1 MSLLVLG
8 EACLA
13 YGHVPLLHRAE
24 CSVRE
29 GQRIGLI
36 GRNGTGKS
44 SLLKVLAGLEKLDS
58 GTLQLQQGLRVTYL
72 PQEPIFAAGQTVFA
86 AVADGLGQARA
97 AREAYEALSV
107 TMQTEADHAALD
119 ALQSQCDAL
128 QAWDWERRVEAQVSL
143 LGIAQDQ
150 SVDTLSGGQRKRVAI
165 ARALV
170 ATPGVL
176 LLDEPTNH
184 LDLEAIEWLETVLLA
199 FKGSVLFVTHDR
211 AFLDR
216 VCTDILELDRGALR
230 AFPGNFT
237 AYQRAKEDQLAAEAL
252 SNARADKLLAQEEA
266 WSRQGVEAR
275 RTKSVAR
282 LERLAIL
289 RGQRA
294 ARREQVGQVRLEVS
308 RGERSGKV
316 VADLQKVTYAHPG
329 KPAVVKDLTLTVLR
343 GDKLGLLGPN
353 GAGKT
358 TLLKLILGTLAP
370 QAGRVV
376 QGSRLSVAYFDQM
389 REGLRLDASLEDT
402 ISPGSEWI
410 EIGQTR
416 KHVKSY
422 LQDFLFAPERSG
434 SPVSSLSGGERNRLL
449 LARLFA
455 RPANVLV
462 LDEPTNDLDIETLE
476 LLEELLQSFN
486 GTVLLVSHDR
496 AFLDGVVTSMVA
508 YEGEGQWLEY
518 EGGFEDYV
526 AQRAR
531 RMASLAPTREA
542 PAQTTKPGM
551 QSSPATGSSSSP
563 ASQSASRSST
573 AEPPA
578 NAPAAAPVNALAKA
592 LKLNSKEKKE
602 LEALPEKIELLEENL
617 AALHAQLAD
626 PNLYKNA
633 PQSIPEIEAQAKG
646 LEEEIA
652 HAMARWEALL
662 ARPAA

>member
-1 MSLLVLG
+1 MAVIVLSD
-8 EACLA
+8 ADLA
-13 YGHVPLLHRAE
+13 FGHVPLLAKAAFSLE
-24 CSVRE
+24 D
-29 GQRIGLI
+29 GQRVGLI

-44 SLLKVLAGLEKLDS
+44 SLLKVLAGIEKLDS
-58 GTLQLQQGLRVTYL
+58 GSLQLQQGLRVTYL
-72 PQEPIFAAGQTVFA
+72 PQEPVFA
-86 AVADGLGQARA
+86 SESSVFEAVAEGLAQARET
-97 AREAYEALSV
+97 RSSYESLSMS
-107 TMQTEADHAALD
+107 MQTEDDHHALD

-128 QAWDWERRVEAQVSL
+128 QAWDWERRVEAQVTL
-143 LGIAQDQ
+143 LGIAGDLP
-150 SVDTLSGGQRKRVAI
+150 VATLSGGQKKRVAI

-170 ATPGVL
+170 AAPGVL

-184 LDLEAIEWLETVLLA
+184 LDLEAIEWLETVLMA
-199 FKGSVLFVTHDR
+199 FKGALVFVTHDR
-211 AFLDR
+211 TFLDR

-230 AFPGNFT
+230 LFPGNFT
-237 AYQRAKEDQLAAEAL
+237 AYQQAKEDQLAAEAL
-252 SNARADKLLAQEEA
+252 ANARADKLLAQEEA

-282 LERLAIL
+282 LERLEVL
-289 RGQRA
+289 RAQRA

-316 VADLQKVTYAHPG
+316 VADLQKVSYGYAG
-329 KPAVVKDLTLTVLR
+329 KLPVVKDLTLTVLR

-358 TLLKLILGTLAP
+358 TLLKLILGELSP
-370 QAGRVV
+370 QTGSVV

-389 REGLRLDASLEDT
+389 REGLRMDASLEDT

-434 SPVSSLSGGERNRLL
+434 APVSSLSGGERNRLL

-476 LLEELLQSFN
+476 LLEGLLQDFN

-508 YEGEGQWLEY
+508 YEGQGQWLEY

-531 RMASLAPTREA
+531 RVASLAPLREA
-542 PAQTTKPGM
+542 SAQTVKP
-551 QSSPATGSSSSP
+551 AE
-563 ASQSASRSST
+563 SASRST
-573 AEPPA
+573 AAEAPA
-578 NAPAAAPVNALAKA
+578 NSVSRA

-602 LEALPEKIELLEENL
+602 LEALPEKIELLEEQL
-617 AALHAQLAD
+617 SALHAQLAD
-626 PNLYKNA
+626 PNLYKNS
-633 PQSIPEIEAQAKG
+633 PQSVPEIEAQAQG
-646 LEEEIA
+646 LEKEIA

>member
-1 MSLLVLG
+1 MSQLVLG

-13 YGHVPLLHRAE
+13 YGHVPLLHQAE

-72 PQEPIFAAGQTVFA
+72 PQEPVFA
-86 AVADGLGQARA
+86 TGQSVFDAVAEGLALARDARA
-97 AREAYEALSV
+97 AYEALSIS
-107 TMQTEADHAALD
+107 MQTDADHAALD
-119 ALQSQCDAL
+119 DLQSRCDAL
-128 QAWDWERRVEAQVSL
+128 QAWDWERRVEAQISL
-143 LGIAQDQ
+143 LGISPDKP
-150 SVDTLSGGQRKRVAI
+150 VDTLSGGQRKRVAI

-170 ATPGVL
+170 AAPGVL

-184 LDLEAIEWLETVLLA
+184 LDLEAIEWLENVLLA

-216 VCTDILELDRGALR
+216 VCTDILELDRGLLR
-230 AFPGNFT
+230 SFPGNFT

-252 SNARADKLLAQEEA
+252 ANARADKLLAQEEA

-282 LERLAIL
+282 LERLEIL
-289 RGQRA
+289 RSQRA

-316 VADLQKVTYAHPG
+316 VADLQKVGYAHPG
-329 KPAVVKDLTLTVLR
+329 QPAVVRDLTLTVLR

-358 TLLKLILGTLAP
+358 TLLKLILGELTP
-370 QAGRVV
+370 QTGSVV

-422 LQDFLFAPERSG
+422 LQDFLFAPERSA

-476 LLEELLQSFN
+476 LLEELLQNFN

-508 YEGEGQWLEY
+508 YEGQGQWLEY

-526 AQRAR
+526 VQRAR
-531 RMASLAPTREA
+531 RMASMSSLPEA
-542 PAQTTKPGM
+542 SAQAKKSAA
-551 QSSPATGSSSSP
+551 QASPAFTSQSSSSA
-563 ASQSASRSST
+563 ASDPTAMST
-573 AEPPA
+573 AASSP
-578 NAPAAAPVNALAKA
+578 AKA

-602 LEALPEKIELLEENL
+602 LEALPERIELLEAQL

-633 PQSIPEIEAQAKG
+633 PQSVPEIEAQAKAI
-646 LEEEIA
+646 EEEIA
-652 HAMARWEALL
+652 QAMERWEALL

>member
-1 MSLLVLG
+1 MAVIVLSD
-8 EACLA
+8 ADLA
-13 YGHVPLLHRAE
+13 FGHVPLLAKAAFSLE
-24 CSVRE
+24 D
-29 GQRIGLI
+29 GQRVGLI

-44 SLLKVLAGLEKLDS
+44 SLLKILAGTENLDYGS
-58 GTLQLQQGLRVTYL
+58 LQLQQGLRVTYL
-72 PQEPIFAAGQTVFA
+72 PQEPVFA
-86 AVADGLGQARA
+86 HESSVFDAVAEGLTQ
-97 AREAYEALSV
+97 AREARSAYESLSLS
-107 TMQTEADHAALD
+107 MQTEDDHHALD

-143 LGIAQDQ
+143 LGIAGDLP
-150 SVDTLSGGQRKRVAI
+150 VATLSGGQKKRVAI
-165 ARALV
+165 ARVLAE
-170 ATPGVL
+170 APGVL

-184 LDLEAIEWLETVLLA
+184 LDLEAIEWLETVLLGFNGA
-199 FKGSVLFVTHDR
+199 LVFVTHDR

-216 VCTDILELDRGALR
+216 VCTDILELDRGVLR
-230 AFPGNFT
+230 LFPGNFT

-252 SNARADKLLAQEEA
+252 ANARAYKLLAQEEA

-282 LERLAIL
+282 LERLEIL

-316 VADLQKVTYAHPG
+316 VADLQRVSYGYAG
-329 KPAVVKDLTLTVLR
+329 KPLVVKDLTLTVLR

-358 TLLKLILGTLAP
+358 TLLRLILGTLAA
-370 QAGRVV
+370 QSGTIV

-410 EIGQTR
+410 EIGPTR

-476 LLEELLQSFN
+476 LLEGLLQDFN

-508 YEGEGQWLEY
+508 YEGQGQWLEY
-518 EGGFEDYV
+518 EGGYEDYV

-531 RMASLAPTREA
+531 RMASLAPA
-542 PAQTTKPGM
+542 
-551 QSSPATGSSSSP
+551 QSSA
-563 ASQSASRSST
+563 RSST
-573 AEPPA
+573 VGAPA
-578 NAPAAAPVNALAKA
+578 NVQAITPASIPAKA

-602 LEALPEKIELLEENL
+602 LEGLPEKIELLEEQL
-617 AALHAQLAD
+617 KALHAQLAD

-633 PQSIPEIEAQAKG
+633 PLTVPEIEAQAKG
-646 LEEEIA
+646 LEGEIA
-652 HAMARWEALL
+652 AAMARWEALL

>member
-1 MSLLVLG
+1 L
-8 EACLA
+8 
-13 YGHVPLLHRAE
+13 
-24 CSVRE
+24 
-29 GQRIGLI
+29 
-36 GRNGTGKS
+36 
-44 SLLKVLAGLEKLDS
+44 
-58 GTLQLQQGLRVTYL
+58 
-72 PQEPIFAAGQTVFA
+72 
-86 AVADGLGQARA
+86 
-97 AREAYEALSV
+97 
-107 TMQTEADHAALD
+107 
-119 ALQSQCDAL
+119 
-128 QAWDWERRVEAQVSL
+128 
-143 LGIAQDQ
+143 
-150 SVDTLSGGQRKRVAI
+150 
-165 ARALV
+165 

-329 KPAVVKDLTLTVLR
+329 QPAVVKDLTLTVLR

-370 QAGRVV
+370 QAGTVV

-542 PAQTTKPGM
+542 TAQTTKPGV
-551 QSSPATGSSSSP
+551 QSSPAPVSSSSP

-578 NAPAAAPVNALAKA
+578 NTPAAAPANALAKA
-592 LKLNSKEKKE
+592 MKLNSKEKKE

>member
-1 MSLLVLG
+1 M
-8 EACLA
+8 A
-13 YGHVPLLHRAE
+13 YGHVPLLAQAE
-24 CSVRE
+24 CSVRQ

-44 SLLKVLAGLEKLDS
+44 SLLKILGGLERPDS
-58 GTLQLQQGLRVTYL
+58 GSLQLQQGLQVTYL
-72 PQEPIFAAGQTVFA
+72 PQEPVFTDGQSVYG
-86 AVADGLGQARA
+86 AVAEGLVEARA
-97 AREAYEALSV
+97 AREAYEALIVAMENHS
-107 TMQTEADHAALD
+107 DHAQLD
-119 ALQSQCDAL
+119 RLQSQCDAS
-128 QAWDWERRVEAQVSL
+128 QAWDWERRAEAQVSL
-143 LGIAQDQ
+143 LGIAG
-150 SVDTLSGGQRKRVAI
+150 DTPVARLSGGQKKRVAI

-170 ATPGVL
+170 ANPGVL

-184 LDLEAIEWLETVLLA
+184 LDLEAIEWLESTLLE
-199 FKGSVLFVTHDR
+199 FKGSVVFVTHDR

-216 VCTDILELDRGALR
+216 VCTDILELDRATLR
-230 AFPGNFT
+230 QFPGNFT
-237 AYQRAKEDQLAAEAL
+237 AYQRAKEEQLAAEGLA
-252 SNARADKLLAQEEA
+252 NARAEKLLAQEEA

-282 LERLAIL
+282 LQRLEVL
-289 RGQRA
+289 RAQRA
-294 ARREQVGQVRLEVS
+294 ARRDQVGQVRLEVS

-316 VADLQKVTYAHPG
+316 VADLQKVGYAHPG
-329 KPAVVKDLTLTVLR
+329 QPPVVQDLTLTVLR

-370 QAGRVV
+370 QTGTVV

-389 REGLRLDASLEDT
+389 REGLRLEASLEDT

-422 LQDFLFAPERSG
+422 LQDFLFSPERSG

-476 LLEELLQSFN
+476 LLEELLHTFK

-496 AFLDGVVTSMVA
+496 AFLDSVVTSMLA
-508 YEGEGQWLEY
+508 FEGQGQWLEY

-531 RMASLAPTREA
+531 RLASIAPARAAAFPAPRLAAEPVTRLSAHAPT
-542 PAQTTKPGM
+542 
-551 QSSPATGSSSSP
+551 ATGATESP
-563 ASQSASRSST
+563 
-573 AEPPA
+573 
-578 NAPAAAPVNALAKA
+578 KA

-602 LEALPEKIELLEENL
+602 LEGLPEKIETLEGQL
-617 AALHAQLAD
+617 SALHGQLAD
-626 PNLYKNA
+626 PAIYKNT
-633 PQSIPEIEAQAKG
+633 PQRVPEIESQAKA
-646 LEEEIA
+646 LEKEIA
-652 HAMARWEALL
+652 QAMARWESLL

>member
-1 MSLLVLG
+1 MAVIVLSD
-8 EACLA
+8 ADLA
-13 YGHVPLLHRAE
+13 FGHVPLLAKAAFSLE
-24 CSVRE
+24 D
-29 GQRIGLI
+29 GQRVGLI

-44 SLLKVLAGLEKLDS
+44 SLLKILAGTENLDYGS
-58 GTLQLQQGLRVTYL
+58 LQLQQGLRVTYL
-72 PQEPIFAAGQTVFA
+72 PQEPVFA
-86 AVADGLGQARA
+86 HESSVFDAVAEGLTQ
-97 AREAYEALSV
+97 AREARSAYESLSLS
-107 TMQTEADHAALD
+107 MQTEDDHHALD

-143 LGIAQDQ
+143 LGIAGDLP
-150 SVDTLSGGQRKRVAI
+150 VATLSGGQKKRVAI
-165 ARALV
+165 ARVLAE
-170 ATPGVL
+170 APGVL

-184 LDLEAIEWLETVLLA
+184 LDLEAIEWLETVLLGFNGA
-199 FKGSVLFVTHDR
+199 LVFVTHDR

-216 VCTDILELDRGALR
+216 VCTDILELDRGVLR
-230 AFPGNFT
+230 LFPGNFT

-252 SNARADKLLAQEEA
+252 ANARAYKLLAQEEA

-275 RTKSVAR
+275 RTKSMAR
-282 LERLAIL
+282 LERLEIL

-316 VADLQKVTYAHPG
+316 VADLQRVSYGYAG
-329 KPAVVKDLTLTVLR
+329 KPLVVKDLTLTVLR

-358 TLLKLILGTLAP
+358 TLLRLILGTLAA
-370 QAGRVV
+370 QSGTIV

-410 EIGQTR
+410 EIGPTR

-476 LLEELLQSFN
+476 LLEGLLQDFN

-508 YEGEGQWLEY
+508 YEGQGQWLEY
-518 EGGFEDYV
+518 EGGYEDYV

-531 RMASLAPTREA
+531 RMASLAPA
-542 PAQTTKPGM
+542 
-551 QSSPATGSSSSP
+551 QSSA
-563 ASQSASRSST
+563 RSST
-573 AEPPA
+573 VGAPA
-578 NAPAAAPVNALAKA
+578 NVQAITPASIPAKA

-602 LEALPEKIELLEENL
+602 LEGLPEKIELLEEQL
-617 AALHAQLAD
+617 KALHAQLAD

-633 PQSIPEIEAQAKG
+633 PLTVPEIEAQAKG
-646 LEEEIA
+646 LEGEIA
-652 HAMARWEALL
+652 AAMARWEALL

>member
-1 MSLLVLG
+1 MSQLVLG

-13 YGHVPLLHRAE
+13 YGHVPLLHQAE

-72 PQEPIFAAGQTVFA
+72 PQEPVFA
-86 AVADGLGQARA
+86 TGQSVFDAVAEGLALARDARA
-97 AREAYEALSV
+97 AYEALSIS
-107 TMQTEADHAALD
+107 MQTDADHAALD
-119 ALQSQCDAL
+119 DLQSRCDAL
-128 QAWDWERRVEAQVSL
+128 QAWDWERRVEAQISL
-143 LGIAQDQ
+143 LGISPDKP
-150 SVDTLSGGQRKRVAI
+150 VDTLSGGQRKRVAI

-170 ATPGVL
+170 AAPGVL

-184 LDLEAIEWLETVLLA
+184 LDIEAIEWLENVLLA

-216 VCTDILELDRGALR
+216 VCTDILELDRGLLR
-230 AFPGNFT
+230 SFPGNFT

-252 SNARADKLLAQEEA
+252 ANARADKLLAQEEA

-282 LERLAIL
+282 LERLEIL
-289 RGQRA
+289 RSQRA

-316 VADLQKVTYAHPG
+316 VADLQKVGYAHPG
-329 KPAVVKDLTLTVLR
+329 QPAVVRDLTLTVLR

-358 TLLKLILGTLAP
+358 TLLKLILGELTP
-370 QAGRVV
+370 QTGSVV

-422 LQDFLFAPERSG
+422 LQDFLFAPERSA

-476 LLEELLQSFN
+476 LLEELLQNFN

-508 YEGEGQWLEY
+508 YEGQGQWLEY

-526 AQRAR
+526 VQRAR
-531 RMASLAPTREA
+531 RMASMSSLPEA
-542 PAQTTKPGM
+542 SAQAKKSAA
-551 QSSPATGSSSSP
+551 QASPAFTSQSSSSA
-563 ASQSASRSST
+563 ASDPTAMST
-573 AEPPA
+573 AASSP
-578 NAPAAAPVNALAKA
+578 AKA

-602 LEALPEKIELLEENL
+602 LEALPERIELLEAQL

-633 PQSIPEIEAQAKG
+633 PQSVPEIEAQAKAI
-646 LEEEIA
+646 EEEIA
-652 HAMARWEALL
+652 QAMERWEALL

>member
-1 MSLLVLG
+1 
-8 EACLA
+8 
-13 YGHVPLLHRAE
+13 
-24 CSVRE
+24 
-29 GQRIGLI
+29 
-36 GRNGTGKS
+36 
-44 SLLKVLAGLEKLDS
+44 
-58 GTLQLQQGLRVTYL
+58 
-72 PQEPIFAAGQTVFA
+72 
-86 AVADGLGQARA
+86 
-97 AREAYEALSV
+97 
-107 TMQTEADHAALD
+107 
-119 ALQSQCDAL
+119 
-128 QAWDWERRVEAQVSL
+128 
-143 LGIAQDQ
+143 
-150 SVDTLSGGQRKRVAI
+150 
-165 ARALV
+165 
-170 ATPGVL
+170 
-176 LLDEPTNH
+176 
-184 LDLEAIEWLETVLLA
+184 
-199 FKGSVLFVTHDR
+199 
-211 AFLDR
+211 
-216 VCTDILELDRGALR
+216 
-230 AFPGNFT
+230 
-237 AYQRAKEDQLAAEAL
+237 
-252 SNARADKLLAQEEA
+252 
-266 WSRQGVEAR
+266 
-275 RTKSVAR
+275 
-282 LERLAIL
+282 
-289 RGQRA
+289 
-294 ARREQVGQVRLEVS
+294 
-308 RGERSGKV
+308 
-316 VADLQKVTYAHPG
+316 
-329 KPAVVKDLTLTVLR
+329 VKDLTLTVLR

-370 QAGRVV
+370 QAGTVV

-542 PAQTTKPGM
+542 TAQTTKPGV
-551 QSSPATGSSSSP
+551 QSSPAPVSSSSP

-573 AEPPA
+573 AEPLA
-578 NAPAAAPVNALAKA
+578 NTPAAAPANALAKA
-592 LKLNSKEKKE
+592 MKLNSKEKKE

-652 HAMARWEALL
+652 QAMARWEALL

>member
-1 MSLLVLG
+1 MAVIVLSD
-8 EACLA
+8 ADLA
-13 YGHVPLLHRAE
+13 FGHVPLLAKAAFSLE
-24 CSVRE
+24 D
-29 GQRIGLI
+29 GQRVGLI

-44 SLLKVLAGLEKLDS
+44 SLLKILAGTENLDYGS
-58 GTLQLQQGLRVTYL
+58 LQLQQGLRVTYL
-72 PQEPIFAAGQTVFA
+72 PQEPVFA
-86 AVADGLGQARA
+86 HESSVFDAVAEGLTQ
-97 AREAYEALSV
+97 AREARSAYESLSLS
-107 TMQTEADHAALD
+107 MQTEDDHHALD

-143 LGIAQDQ
+143 LGIAGDLP
-150 SVDTLSGGQRKRVAI
+150 VATLSGGQKKRVAI
-165 ARALV
+165 ARVLAE
-170 ATPGVL
+170 APGVL

-184 LDLEAIEWLETVLLA
+184 LDLEAIEWLETVLLGFNGA
-199 FKGSVLFVTHDR
+199 LVFVTHDR

-216 VCTDILELDRGALR
+216 VCTDILELDRGVLR
-230 AFPGNFT
+230 LFPGNFT

-252 SNARADKLLAQEEA
+252 ANARADKLLAQEEA

-275 RTKSVAR
+275 RTKSMAR
-282 LERLAIL
+282 LERLEIL

-316 VADLQKVTYAHPG
+316 VADLQRVSYGYAG
-329 KPAVVKDLTLTVLR
+329 KPLVVKDLTLTVLR

-358 TLLKLILGTLAP
+358 TLLRLILGTLAA
-370 QAGRVV
+370 QSGTIV

-410 EIGQTR
+410 EIGPTR

-476 LLEELLQSFN
+476 LLEGLLQDFN

-508 YEGEGQWLEY
+508 YEGQGQWLEY
-518 EGGFEDYV
+518 EGGYEDYV

-531 RMASLAPTREA
+531 RMASLAPA
-542 PAQTTKPGM
+542 
-551 QSSPATGSSSSP
+551 QSSA
-563 ASQSASRSST
+563 RSST
-573 AEPPA
+573 VGAPA
-578 NAPAAAPVNALAKA
+578 NVQAITPASIPAKA

-602 LEALPEKIELLEENL
+602 LEGLPEKIELLEEQL
-617 AALHAQLAD
+617 KALHAQLAD

-633 PQSIPEIEAQAKG
+633 PLTVPEIEAQAKG
-646 LEEEIA
+646 LEGEIA
-652 HAMARWEALL
+652 AAMARWEALL